1 VIVLRLLVF
10 LLGLALIAATLLSAV
25 KTFVLP
31 RSAPDQI
38 VRWVFVLI
46 RRVFDFRLRWAHSY
60 SERDRVMA
68 FFAPISLLA
77 LVPVWL
83 ALILAG
89 YAGMYW
95 SLGEKTW
102 SEAILL
108 SGSSL
113 LTLGF
118 AATEDLLR
126 TLLSFSEAT
135 IGLILIALLIA
146 YLPTMYAA
154 FSRREAAVDLLEVRA
169 GSPPSAVEMIL
180 RYHRI
185 HGLERLSEQWQNWE
199 GWFVD
204 IEESHTSLA
213 ALVFFRSPEPEHSW
227 ITAAGA
233 VLDAASLTR
242 STLDIPTDPQAD
254 LCIRAG
260 FLALRRIAEFFEVPY
275 NPDPHYGDPIHVI
288 RGEFDA
294 AYEMFVAQDVPVK
307 SDKDQA
313 WRDFSGWRVNY
324 DSVLVDLANLTMAPP
339 APWSGDR
346 SDRRTGYPAFLFRHK
361 GRASQRK
368 SNTVPEEG
376 HAPTQRR

>member
-1 VIVLRLLVF
+1 VVAIRFLVF
-10 LLGLALIAATLLSAV
+10 VLGVGLIAVTLLSAV

-38 VRWVFVLI
+38 VRVVFVAI
-46 RRVFDFRLRWAHSY
+46 RRVFNLRLRWTQSY
-60 SERDRVMA
+60 AERDRVMA

-77 LVPVWL
+77 LVPAWL

-89 YAGMYW
+89 YAGIFW
-95 SLGEKTW
+95 SLGTTTW
-102 SEAILL
+102 PEAIRL

-118 AATEDLLR
+118 AATDDLAKM
-126 TLLSFSEAT
+126 LLSFSEAT

-169 GSPPSAVEMIL
+169 GSPPSAVEMIQ

-185 HGLERLSEQWQNWE
+185 HGLGRLSELWQEWE
-199 GWFVD
+199 KWFVD

-260 FLALRRIAEFFEVPY
+260 YLALRRIADFFEVPY
-275 NPDPHYGDPIHVI
+275 NPDPHYGDPIQVS
-288 RGEFDA
+288 RGEF
-294 AYEMFVAQDVPVK
+294 EVACERFAEQGVSLKPDR
-307 SDKDQA
+307 DQA

-324 DSVLVDLANLTMAPP
+324 DTVLIALADLTMAPP

-346 SDRRTGYPAFLFRHK
+346 SESQTGHPSFLIRRK
-361 GRASQRK
+361 GRTSARK
-368 SNTVPEEG
+368 SKAAPEDRFARPG
-376 HAPTQRR
+376 SR